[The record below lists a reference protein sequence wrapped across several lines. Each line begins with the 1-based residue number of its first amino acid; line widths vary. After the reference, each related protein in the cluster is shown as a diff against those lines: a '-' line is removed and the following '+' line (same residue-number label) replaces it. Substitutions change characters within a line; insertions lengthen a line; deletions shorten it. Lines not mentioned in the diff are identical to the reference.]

1 MTEQNKNLE
10 LWNKVEEVPVEF
22 TKEIK
27 GGRLKGKTDI
37 SPLWRI
43 WQLTEHYGPCGTGW
57 YYKLIDWKVV
67 QSNIPGKETEASV
80 QAHIELFVGDSD
92 KPITGVGGSKILAQE
107 AAGMHHNDEAL
118 KMAVTDA
125 IGVACKCLGFASA
138 IYEGRFDGSKY
149 TPRAEGKKE
158 EYISEEKAAEIA
170 LKFNAIGISQSL
182 LEAKSGFPMSKWVQA
197 DVDSAIKLYKTEKKK
212 VDAANKG

>member
-1 MTEQNKNLE
+1 MDKETIDKNLRI
-10 LWNKVEEVPVEF
+10 WTATEEVPLEF
-22 TKEIK
+22 LKEIR
-27 GGRLKGKTDI
+27 GGRLAGMTDI
-37 SPLWRI
+37 SPMWRLWK
-43 WQLTEHYGPCGTGW
+43 LTQMYGPYGEGW
-57 YYKLIDWKVV
+57 WIDNLDWRVVEAGPEVSIQVSLKVYTRDAP
-67 QSNIPGKETEASV
+67 NG
-80 QAHIELFVGDSD
+80 LL
-92 KPITGVGGSKILAQE
+92 GVGGSRILQKE
-107 AAGMHHNDEAL
+107 SAGLHHNDEAL

-125 IGVACKCLGFASA
+125 IGVACKFLGFASA